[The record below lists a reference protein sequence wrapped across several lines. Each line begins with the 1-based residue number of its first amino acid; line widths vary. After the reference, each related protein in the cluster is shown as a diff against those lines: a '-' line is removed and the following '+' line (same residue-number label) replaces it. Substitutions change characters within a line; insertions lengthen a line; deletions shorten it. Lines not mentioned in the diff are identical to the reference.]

1 MLLVYRKSRYRKR
14 QLNACET
21 TAVGNVYRS
30 RMTSTPKE
38 IDLAEKVFWEMH
50 NEGLWLQCDCRKDSQ
65 DINPPEL
72 TAVNDPDVPIHL
84 RNINRET
91 DHADSCPLKGQH
103 TEGGE
108 ERTASGAR
116 KKASL
121 RRIDYSS
128 LLRKEARRKQ
138 PVGMPDDKDEDSRR
152 PRRAAVSSLAR
163 LLFTLI
169 EDAGFNELSLP
180 VSLDKSYPGAAE
192 RIRQLQA
199 VLDTTTVSRG
209 HMLSE
214 VVSLK
219 PWKSPEEIMATLD
232 KATWLEGRERRFWMI
247 FTTDRVSEEGAEFVL
262 EGKGKDG
269 DDLRFLFRPT
279 RRLKINGEAGEG
291 RRGYYWVIVR
301 FERNEVS
308 GLVECRDGYA
318 HAIYSR
324 NWPVPV
330 DSELEKATL
339 KGINECAVW
348 LRDKYPS
355 INLALQ
361 KPVHELEIPDPI
373 SAEKGFVIPDFIV
386 KVTETG
392 KPDHTLVIETMGY
405 HTEDYIER
413 KKKMHRMMKEIGK
426 VVTDPHKWPEPAAKP
441 FENHLFGVIIH
452 R

>member
-1 MLLVYRKSRYRKR
+1 MLLVFRKSRYRKR
-14 QLNACET
+14 ELTDKEA

-30 RMTSTPKE
+30 RMTSTLPD
-38 IDLAEKVFWEMH
+38 IDLADKVFWEMH
-50 NEGLWLQCDCRKDSQ
+50 NEGLWLQCDCRAGHQ
-65 DINPPEL
+65 NVNPPEL
-72 TAVNDPDVPIHL
+72 TAVNDPDIPIHL

-91 DHADSCPLKGQH
+91 DHADNCPLKGQH

-128 LLRKEARRKQ
+128 LLRKEANRKQ
-138 PVGMPDDKDEDSRR
+138 PAGTPDNNDEETRR

-180 VSLDKSYPGAAE
+180 VNLDKSYPGAAE

-199 VLDTTTVSRG
+199 VLDKTTVSRG
-209 HMLSE
+209 HKLSE
-214 VVSLK
+214 VVSLR

-232 KATWLEGRERRFWMI
+232 KAEWLEGRERRFWMI
-247 FTTDRVSEEGAEFVL
+247 FTTDRVTEEGAEFVL

-269 DDLRFLFRPT
+269 NDLCFPFRPT

-291 RRGYYWVIVR
+291 RRGHYWVIVR

-361 KPVHELEIPDPI
+361 KPVHEQQITDPL
-373 SAEKGFVIPDFIV
+373 SDEKGYVIPDFIV
-386 KVTETG
+386 KVSENG
-392 KPDHTLVIETMGY
+392 NHAHTLVIETMGY
-405 HTEDYIER
+405 TTEEYVER
-413 KKKMHRMMKEIGK
+413 KKKMHRMMNEIGR
-426 VVTDPHKWPEPAAKP
+426 VVTDPQKWPEPAEKP
-441 FENHLFGVIIH
+441 FCNYLYGVIIH
-452 R
+452 L

>member
-1 MLLVYRKSRYRKR
+1 MLLVFRKSRYRKR
-14 QLNACET
+14 ELTDKEA

-30 RMTSTPKE
+30 RMTSTLPD
-38 IDLAEKVFWEMH
+38 IDLADKVFWEMH
-50 NEGLWLQCDCRKDSQ
+50 NEGLWLQCDCRAGHQ
-65 DINPPEL
+65 NVNPPEL
-72 TAVNDPDVPIHL
+72 TAVNDPDIPIHL

-91 DHADSCPLKGQH
+91 DHADNCPLKGQH

-128 LLRKEARRKQ
+128 LLRKEANRKQ
-138 PVGMPDDKDEDSRR
+138 PAGTPDDNDEETRR

-180 VSLDKSYPGAAE
+180 VNLDKSYPGAAE

-199 VLDTTTVSRG
+199 VLDKTTVSRG
-209 HMLSE
+209 HKLSE
-214 VVSLK
+214 VVSLR

-232 KATWLEGRERRFWMI
+232 KAEWLEGRERRFWMI
-247 FTTDRVSEEGAEFVL
+247 FTTDRVTEEGAEFVL

-269 DDLRFLFRPT
+269 NDLCFPFRPT

-291 RRGYYWVIVR
+291 RRGHYWVIVR

-361 KPVHELEIPDPI
+361 KPVHEQQITDPL
-373 SAEKGFVIPDFIV
+373 SDEKGYVIPDFIV
-386 KVTETG
+386 KVSENG
-392 KPDHTLVIETMGY
+392 NHAHTLVIETMGY
-405 HTEDYIER
+405 TTEEYIER
-413 KKKMHRMMKEIGK
+413 KKKMHRMMNEIGR
-426 VVTDPHKWPEPAAKP
+426 VVTDPQKWPEPAEKP
-441 FENHLFGVIIH
+441 FCNYLYGVIIH
-452 R
+452 L

>member
-1 MLLVYRKSRYRKR
+1 MLLVFRKSRYRKR
-14 QLNACET
+14 ELTDKEA

-30 RMTSTPKE
+30 RMTSTLPD
-38 IDLAEKVFWEMH
+38 IDLADKVFWEMH
-50 NEGLWLQCDCRKDSQ
+50 NEGLWLQCDCWADHQ
-65 DINPPEL
+65 NVNPPEL
-72 TAVNDPDVPIHL
+72 TAVNDPDIPIHL

-91 DHADSCPLKGQH
+91 DHADNCPLKGQH

-128 LLRKEARRKQ
+128 LLRKKAIRKQ
-138 PVGMPDDKDEDSRR
+138 PAGTPDDNDEETRR

-180 VSLDKSYPGAAE
+180 VNLDKPYPGAAE

-199 VLDTTTVSRG
+199 VLDKTSVSRG

-219 PWKSPEEIMATLD
+219 PWKSPAEIMATLD
-232 KATWLEGRERRFWMI
+232 KAEWLEGRERLFWMI
-247 FTTDRVSEEGAEFVL
+247 FTTDRVTEDGAEFVL

-269 DDLRFLFRPT
+269 NALCFSFSPT
-279 RRLKINGEAGEG
+279 RRLRINGEAGEG
-291 RRGYYWVIVR
+291 RRGHYWVIVR
-301 FERNEVS
+301 FERNEIT
-308 GLVECRDGYA
+308 GQVECRDGYA

-330 DSELEKATL
+330 DSELEKDTL
-339 KGINECAVW
+339 KSINKCAEW
-348 LRDKYPS
+348 LRVNSPA
-355 INLALQ
+355 INLTLL
-361 KPVHELEIPDPI
+361 KPVHEQQIPDPI
-373 SAEKGFVIPDFIV
+373 SDEKGFVIPDFIV
-386 KVTETG
+386 NVTENG

-405 HTEDYIER
+405 RTEEYIGR
-413 KKKMHRMMKEIGK
+413 KKKMHRMMKEIGQ
-426 VVTDPHKWPEPAAKP
+426 VVTDPQKWPEPAAKP
-441 FENHLFGVIIH
+441 FEKHLFGVIIN